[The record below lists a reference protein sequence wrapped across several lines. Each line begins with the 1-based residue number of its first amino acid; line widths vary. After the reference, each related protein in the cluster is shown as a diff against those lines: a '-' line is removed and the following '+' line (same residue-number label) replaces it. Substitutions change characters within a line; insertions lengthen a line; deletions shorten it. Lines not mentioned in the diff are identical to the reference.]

1 MFGESLGIK
10 VIAQTHVF
18 AKQIEFL
25 PTRTNPLVVVAP
37 MFWFVDR
44 LAIEFKNEFGMS
56 SFQMSASTF

>member
-1 MFGESLGIK
+1 MFAETGGIE
-10 VIAQTHVF
+10 ILWQSRVF

-25 PTRTNPLVVVAP
+25 PARTNPLVVVAP